1 MIAGAHK
8 GKLPCGTT
16 ELSTSLPA
24 DVGRVGAAFVLSAF
38 HRCQRFSAPKALE
51 ENPFAGK

>member
-16 ELSTSLPA
+16 ELSTSSPA